1 MANVSAAT
9 TEAYKTYTAFK
20 GTNALSGKTTF
31 IIPVYKDMQ
40 LAAPT
45 LKVSVNANGTF
56 TLSWNK
62 VSGASKYDLYIKQS
76 DGSYKVMKTTTATS
90 FTTAF
95 ATYGKQYAY
104 KMKAVGS
111 STSDFSNTVNA
122 TNNKKLQTPTMKAT
136 VNANGTFKL
145 SWSAVAGAT
154 AYQLHQLT
162 VR

>member
-45 LKVSVNANGTF
+45 LSKATVNANGTF

-62 VSGASKYDLYIKQS
+62 VAGASKYDLYIKQS
-76 DGSYKVMKTTTATS
+76 DGSYKGNENNYSNLIHNSVCNIR
-90 FTTAF
+90 
-95 ATYGKQYAY
+95 Q
-104 KMKAVGS
+104 AVC
-111 STSDFSNTVNA
+111 V
-122 TNNKKLQTPTMKAT
+122 
-136 VNANGTFKL
+136 
-145 SWSAVAGAT
+145 
-154 AYQLHQLT
+154 
-162 VR
+162 